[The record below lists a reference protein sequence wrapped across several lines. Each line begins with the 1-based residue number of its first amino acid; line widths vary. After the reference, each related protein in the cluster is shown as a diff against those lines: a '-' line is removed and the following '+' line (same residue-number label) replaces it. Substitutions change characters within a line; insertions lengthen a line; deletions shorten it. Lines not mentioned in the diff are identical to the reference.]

1 MFMHLYKISRSNLP
15 TITINTLHRRNGVDF
30 SFRFLIFYPS
40 KFTLIVILSRSCV
53 KNDWGWSNE
62 TCIIRR
68 ITGCLFP
75 EGVFHGEIPPRGSTF
90 ALVICQ
96 GRAAS
101 AGTSIFR
108 RLIRNVG
115 LPRQFAVLNYDTIV
129 PVINR

>member
-1 MFMHLYKISRSNLP
+1 MISNSVSLRP
-15 TITINTLHRRNGVDF
+15 VVD
-30 SFRFLIFYPS
+30 
-40 KFTLIVILSRSCV
+40 ILSIKVHVHFRETV
-53 KNDWGWSNE
+53 LRIRFGEVGLNE

-75 EGVFHGEIPPRGSTF
+75 EGVLRGEIPPRGSAF

-96 GRAAS
+96 GRAVPS

-115 LPRQFAVLNYDTIV
+115 LPRQFAALNSDTIV